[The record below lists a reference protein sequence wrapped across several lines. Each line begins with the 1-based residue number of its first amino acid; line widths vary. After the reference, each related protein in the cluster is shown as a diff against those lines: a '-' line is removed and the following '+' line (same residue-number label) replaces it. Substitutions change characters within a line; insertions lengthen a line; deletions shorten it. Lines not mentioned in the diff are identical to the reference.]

1 MESIVQEMKE
11 DTEKI
16 GKNLEIGKDYV
27 SNARSQQD
35 ELHEHLNNV
44 VNKVTGMLK
53 SSSMSWWELGIMSV
67 VALLLFLFTSAFILA
82 F

>member
-35 ELHEHLNNV
+35 ELHEQLNNV